1 MTVHRNVPLLTTDL
15 TWRLE
20 RLVAPDLT
28 APGVLPPPD
37 VPLVVRF
44 GKTIA
49 AKARLGRPTN
59 KVFCFNGE
67 DVGRLGD
74 ILAYYAADALEPT
87 FYLTPASFHRDVATA
102 LTDAGFHQVE
112 FQQAILYGV
121 PSRELT
127 GAPRDISVERVS
139 AENLDDYLST
149 MADGF
154 EWPPE
159 WRDVAIEGSRKGFT
173 PNEQHCFL
181 ARYRGEP
188 AAVATL
194 RIKDGVASLGGGAT
208 APRFRRQGCHTT
220 LLRHRLDVAYL
231 LGCSMVTSG
240 ADFGSGSFRNQLR
253 VGLQL
258 AYIESGWRRRT
269 Q

>member
-1 MTVHRNVPLLTTDL
+1 M
-15 TWRLE
+15 
-20 RLVAPDLT
+20 APDLT

-49 AKARLGRPTN
+49 AKARFGRPSN
-59 KVFCFNGE
+59 KVFCFNRD
-67 DVGRLGD
+67 DVARLD
-74 ILAYYAADALEPT
+74 EILAYYTADALDPT
-87 FYLTPASFHRDVATA
+87 FYLTPASFHDDVAAA
-102 LTDAGFHQVE
+102 LAGAGFYQSE
-112 FQQAILYGV
+112 FQQAIMYGV

-127 GAPRDISVERVS
+127 GAPRDITIERVS
-139 AENLDDYLST
+139 AENLNAYLVT

-154 EWPPE
+154 EWPSE
-159 WRDVAIEGSRKGFT
+159 WRDAAIEGTRKGFS
-173 PNEQHCFL
+173 PNEQHSFL

-208 APRFRRQGCHTT
+208 AQRFRRHGCHTA

-231 LGCSMVTSG
+231 LGCSLVTSG

-253 VGLQL
+253 VGLHL
-258 AYIESGWRRRT
+258 AYIESGWRRRK

>member
-1 MTVHRNVPLLTTDL
+1 
-15 TWRLE
+15 LE

-28 APGVLPPPD
+28 APGVKPPPD
-37 VPLVVRF
+37 VPLVVCF

-49 AKARLGRPTN
+49 AKARAGRPSN
-59 KVFCFNGE
+59 KVFCFNVD
-67 DVGRLGD
+67 DVARLDD
-74 ILAYYAADALEPT
+74 ILAFYTADALEPT
-87 FYLTPASFHRDVATA
+87 FYLTPVSFHENVAAA
-102 LTDAGFHQVE
+102 LAAAGFYQFQ
-112 FQQAILYGV
+112 FQQAITYGV

-127 GAPRDISVERVS
+127 GTPRDITIERLS
-139 AENLDDYLST
+139 AQNLDDYVTT

-154 EWPPE
+154 EWAPE
-159 WRDVAIEGSRKGFT
+159 WREVAIEGTRKSFL

-188 AAVATL
+188 AAVGTL
-194 RIKDGVASLGGGAT
+194 RVKDGVASLGGGAT
-208 APRFRRQGCHTT
+208 SPRFRRHGCHSA

-231 LGCSMVTSG
+231 LGCSLVTSG

-253 VGLQL
+253 VGLHL
-258 AYIESGWRRRT
+258 AYVESGWRRRP

>member
-1 MTVHRNVPLLTTDL
+1 M
-15 TWRLE
+15 
-20 RLVAPDLT
+20 APDVT

-49 AKARLGRPTN
+49 AKARFGRPTN
-59 KVFCFNGE
+59 KVFCFNRD
-67 DVGRLGD
+67 DVGRLD
-74 ILAYYAADALEPT
+74 EILAYYAADTLDPT
-87 FYLTPASFHRDVATA
+87 FYLTPASFHGDVAAA
-102 LTDAGFHQVE
+102 LTAAGFHQFE

-127 GAPRDISVERVS
+127 GAPRDIAIERIS
-139 AENLDDYLST
+139 PANLDEYLVT

-154 EWPPE
+154 EWSPE
-159 WRDVAIEGSRKGFT
+159 WRDAAIEGVRKGFS
-173 PNEQHCFL
+173 PNEQHSFL
-181 ARYRGEP
+181 ARFRGEP

-194 RIKDGVASLGGGAT
+194 RIRDGVASLGGGAT
-208 APRFRRQGCHTT
+208 TPRFRRHGCHTA

-253 VGLQL
+253 VGLHL
-258 AYIESGWRRRT
+258 AYIESGWRRRR

>member
-20 RLVAPDLT
+20 KLVAPDLT

-49 AKARLGRPTN
+49 AKARFGRPSN
-59 KVFCFNGE
+59 KVFCFNRD
-67 DVGRLGD
+67 DVGRLGE

-87 FYLTPASFHRDVATA
+87 FYLTPASFHGDVAAA
-102 LTDAGFHQVE
+102 LTAAGFYQSD
-112 FQQAILYGV
+112 FQQAIMYGV

-127 GAPRDISVERVS
+127 GAPRDITIERAS
-139 AENLDDYLST
+139 AGNLDDYLFT
-149 MADGF
+149 MADAF
-154 EWPPE
+154 EWPSD
-159 WRDVAIEGSRKGFT
+159 WRDAAVEGTRKGFT
-173 PNEQHCFL
+173 PNEQHSFL

-208 APRFRRQGCHTT
+208 APRFRRQGCHTA

-231 LGCSMVTSG
+231 LGCSLVTSG

-253 VGLQL
+253 VGMHL
-258 AYIESGWRRRT
+258 AYIESGWRRRAR
-269 Q
+269 

>member
-1 MTVHRNVPLLTTDL
+1 M
-15 TWRLE
+15 
-20 RLVAPDLT
+20 
-28 APGVLPPPD
+28 LPPPD

-59 KVFCFNGE
+59 KVFCFNRD
-67 DVGRLGD
+67 DVERLD
-74 ILAYYAADALEPT
+74 EILAYYAADSLDPT
-87 FYLTPASFHRDVATA
+87 FYLTPASFHGDVAAA
-102 LTDAGFHQVE
+102 LTTAGFYQFE

-127 GAPRDISVERVS
+127 GAPRDITIERIS
-139 AENLDDYLST
+139 PANLEDYLVT

-159 WRDVAIEGSRKGFT
+159 WRDAAIEWTRKGFS
-173 PNEQHCFL
+173 PNEQHSFL
-181 ARYRGEP
+181 ARVRGEP

-208 APRFRRQGCHTT
+208 MPRFRRHGCHTA

-253 VGLQL
+253 VGLHL
-258 AYIESGWRRRT
+258 AYIESGWRRRR

>member
-1 MTVHRNVPLLTTDL
+1 MDL

-20 RLVAPDLT
+20 RLVAPGLT

-49 AKARLGRPTN
+49 AKARSGRPNN
-59 KVFCFNGE
+59 KVFCFNR
-67 DVGRLGD
+67 DDIARLD
-74 ILAYYAADALEPT
+74 EILAYYAADALEPT
-87 FYLTPASFHRDVATA
+87 FYLTPASFHHDVAAA
-102 LTDAGFHQVE
+102 LTAAGFYQVE

-127 GAPRDISVERVS
+127 GSPRGITIERVS
-139 AENLDDYLST
+139 PENLDDYVVT

-154 EWPPE
+154 EWPSE
-159 WRDVAIEGSRKGFT
+159 WRDAAVEAARKGFS
-173 PNEQHCFL
+173 PNEQHSFL
-181 ARYRGEP
+181 ARFQGEP

-208 APRFRRQGCHTT
+208 SPRFRKHGCHTA
-220 LLRHRLDVAYL
+220 LLRHRLDAAYL
-231 LGCSMVTSG
+231 LGCSLVTSG

-253 VGLQL
+253 VGLHL
-258 AYIESGWRRRT
+258 AYIESGWRRRAG
-269 Q
+269 

>member
-1 MTVHRNVPLLTTDL
+1 
-15 TWRLE
+15 
-20 RLVAPDLT
+20 VAPDLT
-28 APGVLPPPD
+28 APGVLPPPN

-49 AKARLGRPTN
+49 AKARFGRPSN
-59 KVFCFNGE
+59 KVFCFNRD
-67 DVGRLGD
+67 DVGRLD
-74 ILAYYAADALEPT
+74 EILAYYAADTLEPT
-87 FYLTPASFHRDVATA
+87 FYLTPASFHSDVAA
-102 LTDAGFHQVE
+102 VLAAAGFYQFE
-112 FQQAILYGV
+112 FQQAIMYGV

-127 GAPRDISVERVS
+127 GSPRDITIERVS
-139 AENLDDYLST
+139 SENLDDFVLT

-154 EWPPE
+154 EWAPD
-159 WRDVAIEGSRKGFT
+159 WRNAAIEGARKSFS
-173 PNEQHCFL
+173 PSDQHSFL

-208 APRFRRQGCHTT
+208 APRFRRHGCHTA

-253 VGLQL
+253 VGLHL
-258 AYIESGWRRRT
+258 AYIESGWRRGA

>member
-15 TWRLE
+15 AWRLE
-20 RLVAPDLT
+20 RLVAPDPT

-49 AKARLGRPTN
+49 AKARLGRPSN
-59 KVFCFNGE
+59 KVFCFNHD
-67 DVGRLGD
+67 DVGRLD
-74 ILAYYAADALEPT
+74 EILAYYATDGLEPT
-87 FYLTPASFHRDVATA
+87 FYLTPASFHHDVAAA
-102 LTDAGFHQVE
+102 LAAAGFYQAE
-112 FQQAILYGV
+112 LQQAIMYGV

-127 GAPRDISVERVS
+127 GSPRDITIERVS
-139 AENLDDYLST
+139 VENLNEYVLT

-154 EWPPE
+154 EWPAE
-159 WRDVAIEGSRKGFT
+159 WRDAAMESTRKGFA
-173 PNEQHCFL
+173 PNEHHAFL

-194 RIKDGVASLGGGAT
+194 RIRDGVASLGGGAT
-208 APRFRRQGCHTT
+208 APRFRRHGCHTA

-253 VGLQL
+253 VGLHL
-258 AYIESGWRRRT
+258 AYIESGWRRRPA
-269 Q
+269 